1 MGIRIWPALALV
13 AMMALP
19 AVAQGARHR
28 DAIPKET
35 KPQDAPF
42 EAATVQGFLAACGR
56 DMSQCDF
63 EIRMALLDKLPAKN
77 AGSVCLKGA
86 HYQQPVIDWLK
97 HHAESWP
104 MATED
109 GIYTAFRSLY
119 PCP

>member
-1 MGIRIWPALALV
+1 MGIGIWPFLLV

-19 AVAQGARHR
+19 AAAQDARHR
-28 DAIPKET
+28 DAGAQDQKQ
-35 KPQDAPF
+35 QDAPF
-42 EAATVQGFLAACGR
+42 EAPTVQGFLAACGR

-63 EIRMALLDKLPAKN
+63 EIRMALLDKLPDRN
-77 AGSVCLKGA
+77 ASSVCLKGA
-86 HYQQPVIDWLK
+86 HYQQSVIDWLQ

-109 GIYTAFRSLY
+109 GIYAAFRSLY